1 MVSFLVLANE
11 VGLWS
16 DEPRRRSVG
25 LLELLVGR
33 LVRVELSGQLLV
45 GALTEGLLDELARFP
60 ALAAREAA
68 RLDPGLAL
76 GVDGDLDDL
85 HEPPPTRIVS
95 LIDPSARD
103 CSVIW
108 WPFLR
113 ASTRAFSTA

>member
-1 MVSFLVLANE
+1 MVSLLVLVNGEE
-11 VGLWS
+11 VGS
-16 DEPRRRSVG
+16 DEPKMRSVG
-25 LLELLVGR
+25 LLELLIGC

-113 ASTRAFSTA
+113 ASILAFSTA